1 MIVTVTANPAI
12 DRLLTLDEPLV
23 RGVVGRTG
31 APVDQPGGK
40 GVNVARVVAAA
51 GHDVVAV
58 FPAPAHDSFVT
69 AVEATGLA
77 HVAVPTR
84 SRVRVNLTL
93 AEGDGTTTKLNAP
106 GAELSADELDRLTQA
121 IVEASVGATWVVL
134 SGSLPPGVPDDW
146 YARLTRTLR
155 AAGSR
160 VAVDASGGPLLAT
173 LGAVDAAPDLVKP
186 NAHEVVELVGG
197 DADAIEADPALA
209 AETAQRVRRE
219 FGPAA
224 VLLTLGASG
233 AVLATADGSWFAASP
248 PVVPVSTVGAG
259 DSSLAGYLLAAVDG
273 HDAPRCLEV
282 AVRHGSAAASLPG
295 STPPGPSDVAAL
307 AAVTAVATSA
317 DTATTSSQHPSH
329 PHQKDGHVIT
339 HHG

>member
-12 DRLLTLDEPLV
+12 DRLITLDEPLV
-23 RGVVGRTG
+23 RGVVGRTA

-58 FPAPAHDSFVT
+58 FPAPTHDSFVA
-69 AVEATGLA
+69 AVEATGLT

-93 AEGDGTTTKLNAP
+93 AEADGTTTKLNAP
-106 GAELSADELDRLTQA
+106 GAELSATELERLTQA
-121 IVEASVGATWVVL
+121 IVEASAGAAWVVL

-146 YARLTRTLR
+146 YAQLTHTLR
-155 AAGSR
+155 PGGTR
-160 VAVDASGGPLLAT
+160 VAVDASGAPLLAT

-197 DADAIEADPALA
+197 DADAIEADPVLA
-209 AETAQRVRRE
+209 AEAAHRVRRE

-233 AVLATADGSWFAASP
+233 AVLATEDGSWFAASP
-248 PVVPVSTVGAG
+248 PIVPVSTVGAG

-273 HDAPRCLEV
+273 LDAPGRLAT
-282 AVRHGSAAASLPG
+282 AVRHGSAAAALAG
-295 STPPGPSDVAAL
+295 STPPRPSHVAAL
-307 AAVTAVATSA
+307 AVVEAHPLTH
-317 DTATTSSQHPSH
+317 QHLSH
-329 PHQKDGHVIT
+329 TPQKDGHVIT

>member
-23 RGVVGRTG
+23 RGVVGRTA

-58 FPAPAHDSFVT
+58 FPAPAHDSFVA

-93 AEGDGTTTKLNAP
+93 AEADGTTTKLNAP
-106 GAELSADELDRLTQA
+106 GAELSADELGRLTGA
-121 IVEASVGATWVVL
+121 IAESAAGAAWVVL

-146 YARLTRTLR
+146 YAVLTRTLR
-155 AAGSR
+155 AGGAQ
-160 VAVDASGGPLLAT
+160 VAVDASGAPLLAT
-173 LGAVDAAPDLVKP
+173 LGAAGAAPDLVKP

-197 DADAIEADPALA
+197 DADAIEADPELA
-209 AETAQRVRRE
+209 AATAQRVRRD

-248 PVVPVSTVGAG
+248 SIVPVSTVGAG

-273 HDAPRCLEV
+273 LDAPRRLEV
-282 AVRHGSAAASLPG
+282 AVAHGSAAASLAG
-295 STPPGPSDVAAL
+295 STPPAPADVAAL
-307 AAVTAVATSA
+307 AAVDARQLSSPSLDLPATPSR
-317 DTATTSSQHPSH
+317 HP
-329 PHQKDGHVIT
+329 QKDAHVIT

>member
-40 GVNVARVVAAA
+40 GVNVARVIAAA

-93 AEGDGTTTKLNAP
+93 AERDGTTTKLNAP
-106 GAELSADELDRLTQA
+106 GAELSADELDRLTAA
-121 IVEASVGATWVVL
+121 IVESAAGAAWVVL

-146 YARLTRTLR
+146 YAVLTRTLR
-155 AAGSR
+155 AGGAQ
-160 VAVDASGGPLLAT
+160 VAVDASGAPLLAT
-173 LGAVDAAPDLVKP
+173 LGAASAAPDLVKP

-197 DADAIEADPALA
+197 DADAIEADAELA
-209 AETAQRVRRE
+209 AETAQRVRRD

-248 PVVPVSTVGAG
+248 PIVPVSTVGAG

-273 HDAPRCLEV
+273 LDAPGRLEV
-282 AVRHGSAAASLPG
+282 AVRHGSAAAALAG
-295 STPPGPSDVAAL
+295 STPPTPADVAAL
-307 AAVTAVATSA
+307 AAVEARPLSSPPLDSSATSSRH
-317 DTATTSSQHPSH
+317 TP
-329 PHQKDGHVIT
+329 KDAHVIT

>member
-51 GHDVVAV
+51 GHEVAAI

-93 AEGDGTTTKLNAP
+93 AEADGTTTKLNAP
-106 GAELSADELDRLTQA
+106 GAELSADELDRLTRS
-121 IVEASVGATWVVL
+121 IVESSAGAAWVVL

-146 YARLTRTLR
+146 YAVLTRTLR
-155 AAGSR
+155 AGGAR
-160 VAVDASGGPLLAT
+160 VAVDASGAPLLAT
-173 LGAVDAAPDLVKP
+173 LGACLLYTSPSPRDCRWYLVCRLLLEKKKHT
-186 NAHEVVELVGG
+186 ATWAVMGG
-197 DADAIEADPALA
+197 VFI
-209 AETAQRVRRE
+209 RI
-219 FGPAA
+219 
-224 VLLTLGASG
+224 S
-233 AVLATADGSWFAASP
+233 
-248 PVVPVSTVGAG
+248 
-259 DSSLAGYLLAAVDG
+259 G
-273 HDAPRCLEV
+273 HDVCWD
-282 AVRHGSAAASLPG
+282 HITISAFE
-295 STPPGPSDVAAL
+295 
-307 AAVTAVATSA
+307 
-317 DTATTSSQHPSH
+317 
-329 PHQKDGHVIT
+329 
-339 HHG
+339 

>member
-23 RGVVGRTG
+23 RGVVGRTA

-51 GHDVVAV
+51 GHEVTAL
-58 FPAPAHDSFVT
+58 FPAPVHDSFVT

-93 AEGDGTTTKLNAP
+93 AESDGTTTKLNAP
-106 GAELSADELDRLTQA
+106 GAELSADELDRLTRS
-121 IVEASVGATWVVL
+121 IVESSAGAAWVVL

-146 YARLTRTLR
+146 YAVLTRTLR
-155 AAGSR
+155 AQGSR
-160 VAVDASGGPLLAT
+160 VAVDASGAPLLAA
-173 LGAVDAAPDLVKP
+173 LGSPDDAPDLVKP
-186 NAHEVVELVGG
+186 NAHEIVDLVGG
-197 DADAIEADPALA
+197 DADAIEADHELA
-209 AETAQRVRRE
+209 AATAQRVRRE
-219 FGPAA
+219 RGPAA

-248 PVVPVSTVGAG
+248 PIVPVSTVGAG
-259 DSSLAGYLLAAVDG
+259 DSSLAGYLLAEVGG
-273 HDAPRCLEV
+273 HDAPGCLAV
-282 AVRHGSAAASLPG
+282 AVRHGSAAAALAG
-295 STPPGPSDVAAL
+295 STPPAPSDVARL
-307 AAVTAVATSA
+307 DAV
-317 DTATTSSQHPSH
+317 HPQQLLHHSH
-329 PHQKDGHVIT
+329 HSQKDGHVIT

>member
-51 GHDVVAV
+51 GHEVAAI

-93 AEGDGTTTKLNAP
+93 AEADGTTTKLNAP
-106 GAELSADELDRLTQA
+106 GAELSADELDRLTRS
-121 IVEASVGATWVVL
+121 IVESSAGAAWVVL

-146 YARLTRTLR
+146 YAVLTRTLR
-155 AAGSR
+155 AGGAR
-160 VAVDASGGPLLAT
+160 VAVDASGAPLLAT
-173 LGAVDAAPDLVKP
+173 LGAASGAPDLVKP

-248 PVVPVSTVGAG
+248 PIVPVSTVGAG
-259 DSSLAGYLLAAVDG
+259 DSSLAGYLLAEVDG
-273 HDAPRCLEV
+273 LDAPGCLST
-282 AVRHGSAAASLPG
+282 AVRHGSAAAALAG

-307 AAVTAVATSA
+307 AAVSVTHV
-317 DTATTSSQHPSH
+317 QHPSH
-329 PHQKDGHVIT
+329 HNQKDGHVIT